1 MTLENHSRSK
11 TAREAV
17 IQNHCAACDVLIQ
30 QVAKC
35 QDSYGRNMSGCTAV
49 GDAWTSPKQMDQVPG
64 QSALKGT
71 RRVTTKSAGF
81 LRPTTNNQATNN
93 QAERSTK
100 THSVVTRSCIHRNR
114 THSELRDNGPP
125 ALRNGGPRFRF
136 RCFEPF
142 RMNVSAWRCNV

>member
-100 THSVVTRSCIHRNR
+100 TQSVVTRSCIHRNR
-114 THSELRDNGPP
+114 THSELRDNPP
-125 ALRNGGPRFRF
+125 QHYEMVAP
-136 RCFEPF
+136 ESDSDVSKPF
-142 RMNVSAWRCNV
+142 R